1 MNQEQ
6 TLVDALID
14 RLVDL
19 VEPNTRFDLSS
30 LPLIESEACC
40 VSVVGTQ
47 KYAVS
52 FGAERQSGR
61 GRLPATVRKVR
72 SSQELEAFI
81 DAQTKANERDL
92 EPRLSSWLTGQ
103 NELPGSP
110 LAPAMCYG
118 GSESAGHE
126 YDCSPCS
133 GAGKTSCVQCRGV
146 GKTSCWSC
154 HGTGMVSCSS
164 CGGKGNISCS
174 NCGGRGQVGEHRER
188 RRTNTADNTSWTES
202 YLEYVSCFSCSGRG
216 TQKCSCSDGEIPCST
231 CTRGKIT
238 CMACGGNGKVN
249 CKNCDATGVLNGS
262 ATLSCSVS
270 QLLSLEADVAA
281 EEPKRVIESLP
292 TLESLCALTRV
303 ESTGS
308 SVGSSSVSRKLAARM
323 WLTAVRVRAAEE
335 EVQLFGYG
343 DNAVVKDFKNIVG
356 ALLKSD
362 LEEVEQALARSPRL
376 PLRPV
381 AALDK
386 ALAQFLLS
394 EINEKIGRVGG
405 GGKDALDKFAREA
418 LSDAVSS
425 DYVRRAAKAVRSSVT
440 RTFTSEMVLPIVG
453 VGFVASV
460 TYVLL
465 PMMNLLTQNEAF
477 WTAWLLA
484 IVGGGLAEY
493 SGLVRLKQRFP
504 HQLSSKAVSLLRAT
518 HTLWICRAAVL
529 ASSWIWIIALAV
541 LVQSYYQFAMVGS

>member
-1 MNQEQ
+1 MTQEQ
-6 TLVDALID
+6 TLVAALTA
-14 RLVDL
+14 RLVAL

-30 LPLIESEACC
+30 LPVIESDASCL
-40 VSVVGTQ
+40 SVVGTQ

-92 EPRLSSWLTGQ
+92 EPRLSSWLAGQ

-118 GSESAGHE
+118 GSKTVGHE
-126 YDCSPCS
+126 YDCSPCG
-133 GAGKTSCVQCRGV
+133 GAGKTRCVQCRGV
-146 GKTSCWSC
+146 GEQTCSSC
-154 HGTGMVSCSS
+154 HGTGKVSCSS
-164 CGGKGNISCS
+164 CGGKGEISCGS
-174 NCGGRGQVGEHRER
+174 CGGRGQVGAHRER

-202 YLEYVSCFSCSGRG
+202 YVENVSCFSCSGRG
-216 TQKCSCSDGEIPCST
+216 TQKCSCSGGEIPCST

-249 CKNCDATGVLNGS
+249 CKNCDSTGVLNGS

-292 TLESLCALTRV
+292 TLESLCGLTRV

-308 SVGSSSVSRKLAARM
+308 SVGSSNVTRKLAARM

-356 ALLKSD
+356 ALLTSD
-362 LEEVEQALARSPRL
+362 LEELEQALARSPRL

-381 AALDK
+381 ATLDK

-394 EINEKIGRVGG
+394 EINGKIGRVGG
-405 GGKDALDKFAREA
+405 GGKAALEKFAREDLA
-418 LSDAVSS
+418 DAVSS

-440 RTFTSEMVLPIVG
+440 RTYTSETVLPIVG
-453 VGFVASV
+453 VGFIASV

-465 PMMNLLTQNEAF
+465 PMMNVLTQNEAF
-477 WTAWLLA
+477 WTAWLLV
-484 IVGGGLAEY
+484 IVGGGVAEY
-493 SGLVRLKQRFP
+493 RGLVRLKRRFT
-504 HQLSSKAVSLLRAT
+504 QELSSKVVSLLRAT
-518 HTLWICRAAVL
+518 RTLWICRAAVL
-529 ASSWIWIIALAV
+529 ASSWIWIVALAV
-541 LVQSYYQFAMVGS
+541 LVQSYSQFAMVGS

>member
-1 MNQEQ
+1 
-6 TLVDALID
+6 
-14 RLVDL
+14 
-19 VEPNTRFDLSS
+19 
-30 LPLIESEACC
+30 
-40 VSVVGTQ
+40 
-47 KYAVS
+47 
-52 FGAERQSGR
+52 
-61 GRLPATVRKVR
+61 
-72 SSQELEAFI
+72 
-81 DAQTKANERDL
+81 
-92 EPRLSSWLTGQ
+92 
-103 NELPGSP
+103 
-110 LAPAMCYG
+110 
-118 GSESAGHE
+118 
-126 YDCSPCS
+126 
-133 GAGKTSCVQCRGV
+133 
-146 GKTSCWSC
+146 
-154 HGTGMVSCSS
+154 
-164 CGGKGNISCS
+164 
-174 NCGGRGQVGEHRER
+174 
-188 RRTNTADNTSWTES
+188 
-202 YLEYVSCFSCSGRG
+202 
-216 TQKCSCSDGEIPCST
+216 
-231 CTRGKIT
+231 
-238 CMACGGNGKVN
+238 MACGGNGKVN

-394 EINEKIGRVGG
+394 EINGKIGRVGG
-405 GGKDALDKFAREA
+405 GGKDALNKFARED

-484 IVGGGLAEY
+484 IVGGGLAEF

-504 HQLSSKAVSLLRAT
+504 HELSSKAVSLLRAT
-518 HTLWICRAAVL
+518 RTLWICRAAVL